1 MKLIDGKTL
10 AQTIRREVKEDVAK
24 LPVPPVLGVILVGE
38 DPASRV
44 YVGLKEKAA
53 QEADIRT
60 DIRRLS
66 ASVSDDELVAII
78 KQWNEDGSVNAIL
91 VQLPLPSGHDADKV
105 VSAIEPLKDVDGFH
119 PDNVEALSEGN
130 GLIIPP
136 VHEGIMRLIASTGVD
151 PRGKFATVIA
161 NSDTFA
167 DPLHHLLRRAG
178 FVTAMM
184 QPDELDAETLQQ
196 SDVVVVAIGR
206 PGFLGP
212 DLVKPGAVVIDVG
225 TTKDER
231 GKVRGD
237 ADFEAFRNTD
247 VWITP
252 VPGGVGPMT
261 VALLLKNVV
270 RLVELQQVESQ
281 TPS

>member
-1 MKLIDGKTL
+1 MPRMNLIDGRSL
-10 AQTIRREVKEDVAK
+10 AAAIRQEVAEEVKR
-24 LPVPPVLGVILVGE
+24 LPNAPGLGVILVGE
-38 DPASRV
+38 DAASRV

-53 QEADIRT
+53 QEAGIRT

-91 VQLPLPSGHDADKV
+91 VQLPLPPGHDADKV
-105 VSAIEPLKDVDGFH
+105 ISAMHPLKDVDGFH

-136 VHEGIMRLIASTGVD
+136 VHEGIMRLIAATGVD
-151 PRGKFATVIA
+151 PRGKSASVIA

-196 SDVVVVAIGR
+196 SDAVVIAIGR

-212 DLVKPGAVVIDVG
+212 DLVKSGAVVIDVG
-225 TTKDER
+225 TTKDEH

-237 ADFEAFRNTD
+237 ADLEALKDKD

-261 VALLLKNVV
+261 VALLLKNVT
-270 RLVELQQVESQ
+270 RLVELQRGE
-281 TPS
+281 